1 MTETLKAITIDAA
14 YQNKEEYLKG
24 TIEEGKLADLVILS
38 GNPIK
43 CDPMSIKD
51 IEVIETIKEGKT
63 LYSRSKI
70 NTRFNNVGLSF
81 NK

>member
-1 MTETLKAITIDAA
+1 MQLIDAA

-38 GNPIK
+38 DNPIK